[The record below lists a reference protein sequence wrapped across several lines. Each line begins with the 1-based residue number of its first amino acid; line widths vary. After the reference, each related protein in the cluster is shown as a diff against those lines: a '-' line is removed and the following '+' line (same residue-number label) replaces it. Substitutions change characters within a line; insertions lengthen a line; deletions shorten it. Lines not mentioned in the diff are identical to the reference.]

1 MGRTQITAGRNE
13 AFTANIIGRALP
25 TESVEFLELGYYAE
39 ETGTTAV
46 TVANL
51 LSATAG
57 LLSALKIWKDAK
69 TMIINVNGAD
79 LYALN
84 ALMLGNYAHT
94 MVGGGTQYDRTRVSG
109 LKVPLNL
116 PKPLNVNA
124 QHKVDFER
132 TAVSAGVVEAL
143 TCVAKTGHNK
153 PKYLSYQAVTYTP
166 ASATAWLPAEVGIPD
181 GDLLGILFNSIT
193 TIPVAGADTC
203 TLDQIR
209 LKIGGTVI
217 EETNWE
223 ALEAGRKTGAHY
235 TIESPASFAIL
246 DNYVFWDFRENP
258 YPAGVSKTLQFYG
271 GDTNSIR
278 IVPIVQV

>member
-1 MGRTQITAGRNE
+1 MGRSQVTAGRNE

-25 TESVEFLELGYYAE
+25 IDSIKGLELSFYAE

-46 TVANL
+46 TVAAL

-57 LLSALKIWKDAK
+57 LLSALKVWKDSK
-69 TMIINVNGAD
+69 ELVVNCNGAD
-79 LYALN
+79 IYALN
-84 ALMLGNYAHT
+84 ALMLGNYAHA

-109 LKVPLNL
+109 MKVPLNL
-116 PKPLNVNA
+116 PSPSQAVA
-124 QHKVDFER
+124 PHKVDFER
-132 TAVSAGVVEAL
+132 TAVSAGVVEAI
-143 TCVAKTGHNK
+143 TCVAETKHSH
-153 PKYLSYQAVTYTP
+153 PKYLSYQATTYTP
-166 ASATAWLPAEVGIPD
+166 ASSGAWLPLEMGIPS

-209 LKIGGTVI
+209 LKINGTVE

-223 ALEAGRKTGAHY
+223 SLKAGSKTGAHY

-246 DNYVFWDFRENP
+246 DNYVFWDFREKP
-258 YPAGVSKTLQFYG
+258 YSAGTSKTLQFYG

-278 IVPIVQV
+278 ILPIVQV